1 MNWGTRPA
9 AAAAAAV
16 LLAGTLAVVAE
27 ATPAAPGQQAPSQQ
41 AQSEST
47 IADKVAAAAVLG
59 IVAGDDL
66 LVLRDRDFVF
76 AVWQRATGDEVR
88 ASAELAFAGSAV
100 ESTQFIKN
108 GLREAHARDQARQIR
123 DAEIARQA
131 REVKQAAAALLGIVA
146 EPSVLIQSDRDFV
159 FLLWQRATTPKIKAG
174 ALAAYNG
181 TAEDRT
187 AFLTGGLLEAR
198 RQDQEDAIA
207 ADQQA
212 DVEER
217 ARLSLRAAKSRAAAV
232 IRVVADEGMLV
243 QPDGNF
249 VFDLWQAAPANSEV
263 QAGALEALRG
273 SAEDVRTYIVT
284 GIHDANR
291 LDLLAALRE
300 KAESDRRQVLAVQAA
315 ADNSKVRPRLAAAAR
330 AALAGSD
337 SEVSRFLRVGQYDHL
352 VQSLEATTGGVR
364 EWFVRRAGGSAQTG
378 VIGTGTLTP
387 GPGDGADASWKVVT
401 GLADPACFSF
411 ESVTQ
416 PGYYLRVQTGAVLVV
431 PADGSDQFRAQS
443 TWCVRAGRTAAGVSL
458 ESKAN
463 PGKYLRHYQAS
474 LYVASGAGG
483 QSPWE
488 TPAYYT
494 DDATWKIAGVD
505 PTTTGIGLRY
515 ANDDGIRAQLGTPRY
530 AEVVDGG
537 VRYRDYATGRLYWTE
552 ATGARAMWGLVHA
565 EYLRVGGHR
574 NARLGAPVND
584 ETGTGNGPAGMGRFN
599 HFAAGGSIYYSAG
612 GGTHAVYG
620 PIRSLWR
627 VMGWEYSY
635 LGFPSGDEVEGPG
648 GKRQDFMG
656 GHIEWDA
663 VTGAVQAVRR

>member
-16 LLAGTLAVVAE
+16 LLVGTPAVVAH
-27 ATPAAPGQQAPSQQ
+27 AAPAAPEQQ
-41 AQSEST
+41 AQQAQPEST
-47 IADKVAAAAVLG
+47 VADKVAAAAVLG
-59 IVAGDDL
+59 IVAGEDL
-66 LVLRDRDFVF
+66 LVLKDRDFVF

-88 ASAELAFAGSAV
+88 ASAELAFAGSVV

-108 GLREAHARDQARQIR
+108 GLREAHARDQAREIR

-131 REVKQAAAALLGIVA
+131 REVKQAAAALVGIVA
-146 EPSVLIQSDRDFV
+146 EPSMLIQSDRDFV
-159 FLLWQRATTPKIKAG
+159 FLLWQRATTPKVKAG

-187 AFLTGGLLEAR
+187 AFLSGGLLEAR

-207 ADQQA
+207 ADEQA
-212 DVEER
+212 DAQER

-243 QPDGNF
+243 QPDENF
-249 VFDLWQAAPANSEV
+249 VFGLWQAAPVDSEV

-273 SAEDVRTYIVT
+273 SAEDVRAYIVT

-291 LDLLAALRE
+291 RDLLAALRA
-300 KAESDRRQVLAVQAA
+300 KAEADRRQVLAIQAA
-315 ADNSKVRPRLAAAAR
+315 ADNSKIRPRLAAAAR
-330 AALAGSD
+330 AALAGTDSD
-337 SEVSRFLRVGQYDHL
+337 VSRFLRVGQYDYL
-352 VQSLEATTGGVR
+352 VQSLGATTPGVR
-364 EWFVRRAGGSAQTG
+364 EWFVRRAAGSAVAG
-378 VIGTGTLTP
+378 VIGAGTLTP

-401 GLADPACFSF
+401 GLADPGCFSF
-411 ESVTQ
+411 ESVVQ
-416 PGYYLRVQTGAVLVV
+416 PGYYLRVQTGAVVVV
-431 PADGSDQFRAQS
+431 PADGSDQFRTQS

-463 PGKYLRHYQAS
+463 PGKYLRHYQVS
-474 LYVASGAGG
+474 LYVADGAGG

-488 TPAYYT
+488 TPTHFA
-494 DDATWKIAGVD
+494 DDATWKVGGVD

-515 ANDDGIRAQLGTPRY
+515 ANDDAIRAQLGAPAA

-537 VRYRDYATGRLYWTE
+537 VRYRDYATGRLYWTA

-584 ETGTGNGPAGMGRFN
+584 ETGTGNGPAGVGRFN
-599 HFAAGGSIYYSAG
+599 HFTAGGSIYYSPT

-620 PIRSLWR
+620 AIRSLWG

-635 LGFPSGDEVEGPG
+635 LGFPSGDEVDGPG
-648 GKRQDFMG
+648 GKRQEFMG

-663 VTGAVQAVRR
+663 ATGTAKAVRR